1 MARLSII
8 KKYPGLSTLVVL
20 ELVLLLTVSYQ
31 IKVAPRVSLLEQAA
45 LTLFAPLQELN
56 NRVLG
61 SVEKS
66 VADRATRQAL
76 ERENAR
82 LESALRNHRRVLTQ
96 LAETELE
103 NARLR
108 ELLEMPAEDGWHRV
122 YAEVIGANHRRD
134 DYMITI
140 DKGTDHGLQRDYG
153 VICPD
158 GVVGV
163 IWEVSGGYAKVM
175 TANNPS
181 SVIASMLQDGRESE
195 SFAVGTGSGTFQG
208 RLESFP
214 NFREIEPNDLVLTSG
229 LDGVFP
235 KGLHIGRVLSGRP
248 SKYMFQDVDIH
259 FTTDFTRLEEVVVL
273 IPRCSEDLD
282 GLE

>member
-8 KKYPGLSTLVVL
+8 KKYPDSSTLIVL
-20 ELVLLLTVSYQ
+20 ELILLLTVSYQ
-31 IKVAPRVSLLEQAA
+31 IKVSPRVSLLEKAA
-45 LTLFAPLQELN
+45 LTLFSPIQELN

-61 SVEKS
+61 SVEES
-66 VADRATRQAL
+66 FADRASRKTL

-82 LESALRNHRRVLTQ
+82 LETALRSHRRVLTQ
-96 LAETELE
+96 LAETERE

-108 ELLEMPAEDGWHRV
+108 ELLDMPDEDGWLRV

-140 DKGTDHGLQRDYG
+140 NKGADHGLARDQG

-181 SVIASMLQDGRESE
+181 SVIAAMLQDGRESE
-195 SFAVGTGSGTFQG
+195 SFAVGTGSGTFEG

-214 NFREIEPNDLVLTSG
+214 NFREIARNDLILTSG
-229 LDGVFP
+229 LDGVYP
-235 KGLHIGRVLSGRP
+235 KGLHIGRVISGVP
-248 SKYMFQDVDIH
+248 SQYMFQDVDIR

-273 IPRCSEDLD
+273 IPSCQEGDD
-282 GLE
+282 ALE